1 MTKVIKENILDY
13 FKDHYKHFNGYP
25 MEYADYDEQG
35 NETIYSFE
43 ECMELIRKEL
53 GKWKKKRHY

>member
-1 MTKVIKENILDY
+1 MTKIIKENILDY
-13 FKDHYKHFNGYP
+13 FKDHYKHFDGYP
-25 MEYADYDEQG
+25 MEYVDYDEQG

-53 GKWKKKRHY
+53 GK